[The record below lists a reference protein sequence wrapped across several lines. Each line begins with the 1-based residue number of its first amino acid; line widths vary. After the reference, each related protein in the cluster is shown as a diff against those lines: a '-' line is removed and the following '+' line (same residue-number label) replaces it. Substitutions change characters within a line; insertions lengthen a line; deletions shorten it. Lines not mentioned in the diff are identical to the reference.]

1 MRSHEEQTWG
11 GKKTTFS
18 TWGEIVYPSTP
29 FSLLWS
35 GWVNH
40 FILLKTG
47 PKTGFEV
54 ITGQGSYAFGLNAFT
69 STGLYLLS
77 GSVRLDVHWRSTF
90 NLFCPARMLHCC
102 NAVNSWV
109 VGDIQ
114 RSCCHRRLNPWGS
127 SNWRPG
133 FQLTALKSVP
143 WWNLG
148 ILVWIHWT

>member
-1 MRSHEEQTWG
+1 MRSHDKQTWG
-11 GKKTTFS
+11 GKKQLFPHEEKLFTL
-18 TWGEIVYPSTP
+18 PLH
-29 FSLLWS
+29 LLCYDQVEWITS
-35 GWVNH
+35 FYWK
-40 FILLKTG
+40 LDLRMALKWW
-47 PKTGFEV
+47 
-54 ITGQGSYAFGLNAFT
+54 GQGSYAFGLNAFT
-69 STGLYLLS
+69 TTGLYLLS

-127 SNWRPG
+127 SSWRPG
-133 FQLTALKSVP
+133 FLLTALKSIH